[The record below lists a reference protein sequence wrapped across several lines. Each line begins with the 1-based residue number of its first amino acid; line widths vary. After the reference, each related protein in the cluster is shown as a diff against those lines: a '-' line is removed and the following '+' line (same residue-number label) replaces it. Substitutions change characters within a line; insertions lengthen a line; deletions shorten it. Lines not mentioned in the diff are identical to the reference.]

1 MSSKPSA
8 RESAKAKTSA
18 APAANKDFSKSP
30 IRAPKEVLDRICGRA
45 HYLTTQMIW
54 LANNREKDK
63 GDPKVGGHPAA
74 CASSLHITGA
84 LHLIAKTGFDYI
96 ANKPHAAPVD
106 HSYNYLL
113 KLMLNNGAHATPA
126 DPAAHFAEHGPE
138 FLGQDLS
145 RLSQEDMD
153 LAMEGL
159 RKFSQNGEPVFQSY
173 HSAYDSDHHG
183 FLPSGTVG
191 IPPVNAG
198 YLAHAYR
205 FAKDHGYEVPDAHF
219 WSIIGDSEFR
229 EGSLHEAIPDFAE
242 RELGNLTWIVD
253 YNRQSLDGHRI
264 TNKEIMNGTDDKRIE
279 RTLHANGWDVIQVQH
294 GHKRLE
300 LFKRPGGEVFKKFLE
315 EELQDYEFQALLLVH
330 DFAALRQ
337 GMLKT
342 HPHLKQFLSGV
353 NDQELFWAFRD
364 LGGHDIIAL
373 AKAMLE
379 SKENPR
385 KPTMIIAH
393 TLKGWGLEN
402 AAEPGNHSSLP
413 TQDEVDALRRAQDLS
428 FDRGGK
434 LDENRY
440 FEGFDE
446 KTEEG
451 KYLKMRGDELYAEIK
466 TQYALRDKNWAS
478 FQERMKTNG
487 EIPVAMGISLKMA
500 QYPHTQWMLGQL
512 TAKLTR
518 IANAPLDASKI
529 SADKTT
535 DAKAPKALPAEE
547 LPWRVPAELFVTMA
561 PDVGTSTNLNPAM
574 DGHIFGAA
582 VTQDIETQLGVK
594 DKKLPDL
601 VPGEENDDRFIRFE
615 IAESNVMS
623 CVGSYGKIREFLG
636 IPILPLMTVYDFFI
650 KRAHD
655 QFFYNLYWKSSFI
668 CVGTPAG
675 VTLSPEGAQHG
686 WKSDFQIPNQ
696 ITWEPFFCQ
705 ELDWILSDAIRRH
718 MTGDNTGRTGVVIRG
733 VTRGA
738 EQKAFAQNLKRQ
750 LRFKKDRSQMLHATG
765 FEMPGAVDEA
775 TIESMSEDEMF
786 EVVRQDVLAGAYF
799 LVDYRGY
806 AGYEPGDNVVNIF
819 ALGSLTTEA
828 LKASDQ
834 LLRRGI
840 YANVIVVTSTDL
852 MLGVQAHNDDYA
864 LLKER
869 LQLNANLH
877 LVPTSYTNGQGNGQG
892 TPELVTVAGRRVPCV
907 SVHDGEPG
915 LMDNIGSAL
924 GVRQEALAVRKHSKC
939 GRPNEIYAYHHL
951 DSESIIEACG
961 KVLSETALEQVEI
974 APHVLQALSQANAEA
989 AGSSKPNW
997 RALWP
1002 ERPTDTH

>member
-1 MSSKPSA
+1 MASKPSA
-8 RESAKAKTSA
+8 RESATTKTSSTK
-18 APAANKDFSKSP
+18 PSKDFSKSP

-63 GDPKVGGHPAA
+63 GDPKIGGHPAA
-74 CASSLHITGA
+74 CASALHITGA
-84 LHLIAKTGFDYI
+84 LHLIVKSGFDYI

-106 HSYNYLL
+106 HAYNYLM
-113 KLMLNNGAHATPA
+113 KLMLKNGAGPKRNFAT
-126 DPAAHFAEHGPE
+126 DGPD
-138 FLGQDLS
+138 FLGHDLS
-145 RLSQEDMD
+145 RLSQDDMD
-153 LAMEGL
+153 TAMQGL
-159 RKFSQNGEPVFQSY
+159 RKFSKNGEPVFQSY

-183 FLPSGTVG
+183 FLPTGTVG

-264 TNKEIMNGTDDKRIE
+264 TNKEIMNGTDDKRIA
-279 RTLHANGWDVIQVQH
+279 RTLAANGWDVIQVQH
-294 GHKRLE
+294 GTKRLE
-300 LFKRPGGEVFKKFLE
+300 LFKRPGGDVFKKFLE
-315 EELQDYEFQALLLVH
+315 DDLQDYELQSLLLVS
-330 DFAALRQ
+330 DMASLRQ
-337 GMLKT
+337 GLMKSHTQLKT
-342 HPHLKQFLSGV
+342 FLTSIT
-353 NDQELFWAFRD
+353 DQELFWALRD
-364 LGGHDIIAL
+364 LGGHDIITL
-373 AKAMLE
+373 AKAMLQ

-402 AAEPGNHSSLP
+402 AAKSGNHSSLP
-413 TQDEVDALRRAQDLS
+413 DQDEVDALRRAQELS
-428 FDRGGK
+428 FDKGGK
-434 LDENRY
+434 LSEGRY
-440 FEGFDE
+440 FEGLDE
-446 KTEEG
+446 KSEEG
-451 KYLKMRGDELYAEIK
+451 AYCKMRGDELYSEIK
-466 TQYALRDKNWAS
+466 SQYALRDKNWAS
-478 FQERMKTNG
+478 FQERMKTGG

-518 IANAPLDASKI
+518 IANTDESSVKSEEKPW
-529 SADKTT
+529 KT
-535 DAKAPKALPAEE
+535 
-547 LPWRVPAELFVTMA
+547 PAELFVTMA

-582 VTQDIETQLGVK
+582 VTTDIEAELGVK
-594 DKKLPDL
+594 DRKLPDL
-601 VPGEENDDRFIRFE
+601 VPGEENTDRFIRFE
-615 IAESNVMS
+615 IAEANVMS
-623 CVGSYGKIREFLG
+623 CVGSYGKIREYLG

-705 ELDWILSDAIRRH
+705 ELDWIMSESIRRH
-718 MTGDNTGRTGVVIRG
+718 MTGDNEGRTGVVIRG

-738 EQKAFAQNLKRQ
+738 EQKAFLQNLKRQ
-750 LRFKKDRSQMLHATG
+750 LRFKKDCAQIPALGLHATG

-775 TIESMSEDEMF
+775 GIEAMSEEEIFDQ
-786 EVVRQDVLAGAYF
+786 VRDDVLAGAYY

-806 AGYEPGDNVVNIF
+806 AGYEPGDNVVNLF
-819 ALGSLTTEA
+819 SLGSLTTEA

-840 YANVIVVTSTDL
+840 FANVIVVTSTDL
-852 MLGVQAHNDDYA
+852 MLGVQAHADDYA
-864 LLKER
+864 LLRNR
-869 LQLNANLH
+869 LGLNANLH
-877 LVPTSYTNGQGNGQG
+877 LVSPRNESDFGSG
-892 TPELVTVAGRRVPCV
+892 PELVTVAGRRVPCV

-924 GVRQEALAVRKHSKC
+924 GVRQESLAVRKHSKC
-939 GRPNEIYAYHHL
+939 GRPNEIYEYHHL
-951 DSESIIEACG
+951 DADSIVEAVG
-961 KVLSETALEQVEI
+961 KVLSETALEQVQI
-974 APHVLQALSQANAEA
+974 SPHVLMALQGQPEVA
-989 AGSSKPNW
+989 KQDW
-997 RALWP
+997 RDLWP
-1002 ERPTDTH
+1002 ERPSDTH

>member
-1 MSSKPSA
+1 MSSKSSA
-8 RESAKAKTSA
+8 RGSATEKKSA
-18 APAANKDFSKSP
+18 NDFSKSP
-30 IRAPKEVLDRICGRA
+30 IRASKEVLDRICGRA

-63 GDPKVGGHPAA
+63 GDPKIGGHPAA

-84 LHLIAKTGFDYI
+84 LHLIVKSGFDYI

-113 KLMLNNGAHATPA
+113 KLMLKNAATSGTH
-126 DPAAHFAEHGPE
+126 DFANHGPD

-153 LAMEGL
+153 KAMEGL
-159 RKFSQNGEPVFQSY
+159 RKFSKNGEPVFQSY

-205 FAKDHGYEVPDAHF
+205 FAKDHGYDVPDAHF

-279 RTLHANGWDVIQVQH
+279 RTLLANGWEVIQVQH

-300 LFKRPGGEVFKKFLE
+300 LFKRAGGEGFKKFLE
-315 EELQDYEFQALLLVH
+315 NDLQDYELQSLLLVK
-330 DFAALRQ
+330 DMASLRK
-337 GMLKT
+337 GLMKSHPDLKS
-342 HPHLKQFLSGV
+342 FLSGIT
-353 NDQELFWAFRD
+353 DQELFWGLRD
-364 LGGHDIIAL
+364 LGGHDIIAM
-373 AKAMLE
+373 AKAMLQ
-379 SKENPR
+379 SKESTR

-402 AAEPGNHSSLP
+402 AAASGNHSSLP
-413 TQDEVDALRRAQDLS
+413 DQDEVDALRRAQNLS
-428 FDRGGK
+428 FDQGGK
-434 LDENRY
+434 LAEGRY
-440 FEGFDE
+440 FEGFDA

-451 KYLKMRGDELYAEIK
+451 KYLALRGEELYSDIK
-466 TQYALRDKNWAS
+466 AQYTLRDKNWKS
-478 FQERMKTNG
+478 FQDRMQKNG

-518 IANAPLDASKI
+518 IANASPDA
-529 SADKTT
+529 
-535 DAKAPKALPAEE
+535 AKPEE
-547 LPWRVPAELFVTMA
+547 LPWRVPSELFVTMA

-574 DGHIFGAA
+574 DGKIFGAA
-582 VTQDIETQLGVK
+582 VTTDIETELGVK
-594 DKKLPDL
+594 DRKLPDL
-601 VPGEENDDRFIRFE
+601 VPGEENSDRFIRFE

-705 ELDWILSDAIRRH
+705 ELDWIMSESIRRH
-718 MTGDNTGRTGVVIRG
+718 MTGDNAGRTGVIIRG

-738 EQKAFAQNLKRQ
+738 EQKAFVQNLKRQ
-750 LRFKKDRSQMLHATG
+750 LRFKSDRSRLLHATG

-775 TIESMSEDEMF
+775 QVESLSEEEMF
-786 EVVRQDVLAGAYF
+786 EVIRQDVLAGAYY

-819 ALGSLTTEA
+819 SLGSLTTEA
-828 LKASDQ
+828 LKASDA

-840 YANVIVVTSTDL
+840 FANVIVVTSTDL
-852 MLGVQAHNDDYA
+852 MLGVQAHENDYS

-877 LVPTSYTNGQGNGQG
+877 LVPAAYTNGQGNGHG
-892 TPELVTVAGRRVPCV
+892 AVELAMVAGRRVPCV

-951 DSESIIEACG
+951 DSESIIDACG
-961 KVLSETALEQVEI
+961 KVLSETALEQVQI
-974 APHVLQALSQANAEA
+974 APHVLAALQQQPEA
-989 AGSSKPNW
+989 TQVEKVDW
-997 RALWP
+997 RTLWP